1 VIEMACTGT
10 RALAAVGT
18 WDSPPEYS
26 QPHWYAAYT
35 CANHEK
41 TTAAQMVQHGIGHF
55 LPTYESV
62 RRWKDRRVRLDTPLF
77 PGYVF
82 VFLALRDRINV
93 LQVPG
98 VVHLVSFNGHPAP
111 LPTDL
116 IADLRKWLNELR
128 VEPHPFLTIGRR
140 VRIRSGPLQG
150 TVGILLRRKNDCRV
164 VLSVDLIQ
172 RSVAVEVDLV
182 DLELLRS

>member
-1 VIEMACTGT
+1 MVRIGAH
-10 RALAAVGT
+10 ALAAERT
-18 WDSPPEYS
+18 WDSPQEHS

-35 CANHEK
+35 RANHEK
-41 TTAAQMVQHGIGHF
+41 TTAAQLVQHGIDHF

-82 VFLALRDRINV
+82 VFLALRDRIHV

-98 VVHLVSFNGHPAP
+98 VVRLVSFNGSPAP
-111 LPTDL
+111 LPTEQ
-116 IADLRKWLNELR
+116 IANLRTWLNELR
-128 VEPHPFLTIGRR
+128 VEPHPFLTAGRR
-140 VRIRSGPLQG
+140 VRIRSGSLQG
-150 TVGILLRRKNDCRV
+150 AVGILLRRKNACRV
-164 VLSVDLIQ
+164 VLSVELIQ

-182 DLELLRS
+182 DLELLYP